1 MVPET
6 QFYVETLEKKI
17 AALELENRILKENK
31 FSILRSLPEIV
42 FIFDTN
48 ERLIFLN
55 NTCLK
60 KFGLEEEVLCK
71 SIKLKDLITP
81 GSWFNVHKEYLKD
94 GKKDTIHAPDIK
106 GIRKDGSYFTFTAYF
121 TKFKDNDLSGY
132 IGIGFDVTDRVE
144 IENQL
149 KEANLAKMKFFS
161 IIAHDLRNPFNSLL
175 GFSTLLLANYD
186 KYSDDKIR
194 EYLQYMSKA
203 ANHGHQL
210 LENLLNWARA
220 NSRKIEFNPETFNLY
235 EVVNETAGLMAGA
248 ASKKEINISVEVPE
262 SIHVYADQ
270 NMIQT
275 VVRNILSNSIKFTPR
290 KGLVK
295 ITASEK
301 SGNAVV
307 EIIDNGI
314 GISQD
319 KIPGLF
325 SLSSD
330 YSTLGTEKETGT
342 GLGLILCYEFMQ
354 VNHGKI
360 EAESSVGNGS
370 IFRITIPLQNSL

>member
-1 MVPET
+1 MITDT
-6 QFYVETLEKKI
+6 QFYVEELEKRI
-17 AALELENRILKENK
+17 SLLQSENKLLRENK
-31 FSILRSLPEIV
+31 FSILKTLPEIV

-48 ERLIFLN
+48 EKLIFLN
-55 NTCLK
+55 NTCLQ
-60 KFGLEEEVLCK
+60 KFGLEEEVLCNT
-71 SIKLKDLITP
+71 IKLKDLITP
-81 GSWFNVHKEYLKD
+81 GSWFHIHRQYINN
-94 GKKDTIHAPDIK
+94 GKNETIHIREIK
-106 GIRKDGSYFTFTAYF
+106 GIRKDGGDFTFTAYF
-121 TKFKDNDLSGY
+121 TKLRDNDLTGF
-132 IGIGFDVTDRVE
+132 IGIGFDVTDRIE

-186 KYSDDKIR
+186 RYPDEKIL

-220 NSRKIEFNPETFNLY
+220 NSRKIEFNPETFNLS
-235 EVVNETAGLMAGA
+235 EIINETAGLMAGP
-248 ASKKEINISVEVPE
+248 ASKKEINISIEVPE

-275 VVRNILSNSIKFTPR
+275 VIRNILSNSIKFTPK
-290 KGLVK
+290 KGQVK
-295 ITASEK
+295 IAACEK
-301 SGNAVV
+301 TGNAIV
-307 EIIDNGI
+307 EITDNGV
-314 GISQD
+314 GISRD
-319 KIPGLF
+319 KIPSLF

-354 VNHGKI
+354 VNNGKI
-360 EAESSVGNGS
+360 EAESNVGLGS
-370 IFRITIPLQNSL
+370 TFRITIPLQNSL